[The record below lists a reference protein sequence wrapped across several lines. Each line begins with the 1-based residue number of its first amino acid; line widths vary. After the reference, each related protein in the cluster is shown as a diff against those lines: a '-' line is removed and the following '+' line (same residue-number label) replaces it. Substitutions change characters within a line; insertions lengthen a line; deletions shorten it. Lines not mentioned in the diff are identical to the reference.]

1 MLTVRADEILTAVV
15 HGARKEEPSTDVQL
29 AAMQALYNSL
39 SFIRENFERE
49 VRALAV
55 AVFQPQLSGL
65 PDFPQGERNYIMQ
78 VVCEATQSPSVQ
90 VQAMAFE
97 CLVRIMT
104 LYYSKMAYYME
115 RALFGVDYFTSFHLT
130 CCQLTTCDS
139 LP

>member
-1 MLTVRADEILTAVV
+1 VLSVRADEILTAVV

-29 AAMQALYNSL
+29 AAMQALFNSL

-49 VRALAV
+49 VRGLHHRF
-55 AVFQPQLSGL
+55 FQPQLSGL
-65 PDFPQGERNYIMQ
+65 PDIPQGERNYIMQ
-78 VVCEATQSPSVQ
+78 VVCEATQNPSVQ

-115 RALFGVDYFTSFHLT
+115 RALFGVDHFTSFI
-130 CCQLTTCDS
+130 C
-139 LP
+139 PIF

>member
-39 SFIRENFERE
+39 SFIRDNFERE
-49 VRALAV
+49 VRDIITF
-55 AVFQPQLSGL
+55 FQHQLCVL
-65 PDFPQGERNYIMQ
+65 PDYPQGERNYIMQ
-78 VVCEATQSPSVQ
+78 VVCEATQNPSVQ

-115 RALFGVDYFTSFHLT
+115 RALFGVDHLRH
-130 CCQLTTCDS
+130 CVRS
-139 LP
+139 IS